1 VSAEPLPESD
11 LVTGSGRTSLSSK
24 LLHDLRSPLTQIIG
38 YSEMLSEEADGQ
50 RREDFMTDVG
60 RIRSAGHRMLA
71 LIEENF
77 ISVSEK
83 TLAVVANEHD
93 EVESAASIQQDTATG
108 LLLVVDD
115 DANNRDV
122 LSRRLTR
129 QGHGVRTASN
139 GRDALR
145 LMREASFDLVLLDI
159 MMPDMDGYEVL
170 GKIKADP
177 RLQHIPVIM
186 ISALNELQSVVRCIE
201 AGAEDYLAKPFN
213 PTLLKA
219 RIGSCLEKKRSRDR
233 ETALF
238 EQLQAN
244 YKRLQEVEKLR
255 DDMRNM
261 IVHDLRTP
269 LTAVIVGVEMLEKDE
284 ALNEM
289 QHEIVSIAAGGGKTL
304 LGMINDLLD
313 VEKMEAGSSQL
324 HYEELS
330 AAALVAVALDQ
341 VASLA
346 MDGHNTLVTEIASGL
361 PLFPG
366 DANKLSRT
374 LVNLI
379 GNAIKFT
386 RGGTVTI
393 TVSQDEREDLRF
405 AIRDTGE
412 GIPPEAFER
421 IFEKFGQLDSRKV
434 GTGLGLAFC
443 KLAVEA
449 HGGHIQVE
457 STAGVG
463 STFSFTI
470 PLVRAAGDVEVMAP
484 KRILVADDDP
494 SILRLVAEI
503 LKRANYE
510 VDTAANGQEALA
522 KIERTRYDVVMLDLM
537 MPGLSGFDV
546 LARLP
551 VRRPQPRFVVIMS
564 AAPPDVIANAVSLN
578 VFAALRKPF
587 ELGEIITTVRACIA
601 ETQRIS

>member
-1 VSAEPLPESD
+1 MSAELLPESD
-11 LVTGSGRTSLSSK
+11 VVIGSPRTGLSPQ
-24 LLHDLRSPLTQIIG
+24 LLHDLRSPLNQIIG
-38 YSEMLSEEADGQ
+38 YSEMLSEEAEGQ
-50 RREDFMTDVG
+50 RREDFLTD
-60 RIRSAGHRMLA
+60 IEKIQAAGHRLLA

-77 ISVSEK
+77 ISVSESA
-83 TLAVVANEHD
+83 LAIGND
-93 EVESAASIQQDTATG
+93 ETPPEPAAGIHQDAAPG

-122 LSRRLTR
+122 LTRRLLW

-139 GRDALR
+139 GHDALR
-145 LMREASFDLVLLDI
+145 LMREVSFDLVLLDI

-170 GKIKADP
+170 GKIKADE

-186 ISALNELQSVVRCIE
+186 ISALNDLQSVVRCIE
-201 AGAEDYLAKPFN
+201 AGADDYLPKPFN

-219 RIGSCLEKKRSRDR
+219 RIGSCLEKKRSHDR

-238 EQLQAN
+238 EQLQTN
-244 YKRLQEVEKLR
+244 YKRLQELEKLR

-269 LTAVIVGVEMLEKDE
+269 LTAVIVGVEMLERDDG
-284 ALNEM
+284 LNEM
-289 QHEIVSIAAGGGKTL
+289 QHEIVAIAAGGGKTL

-313 VEKMEAGSSQL
+313 VEKMEAGSTQL

-330 AAALVAVALDQ
+330 AAALVAGALDQ

-346 MDGHNTLVTEIASGL
+346 RDGRNTLVSEIASDL
-361 PLFPG
+361 PLFLG

-374 LVNLI
+374 LVNLV

-393 TVSQDEREDLRF
+393 TVSQDERESLRF
-405 AIRDTGE
+405 SIRDTGE
-412 GIPPEAFER
+412 GIPPESFER
-421 IFEKFGQLDSRKV
+421 IFEKFGQLDSRRV

-449 HGGHIQVE
+449 HGGHISVE
-457 STAGVG
+457 STPGIG

-470 PLVRAAGDVEVMAP
+470 PRVRPLRDAEVVEP
-484 KRILVADDDP
+484 KRILVADNDP
-494 SILRLVAEI
+494 SILRLVTTI
-503 LKRANYE
+503 LRRANYA
-510 VDTAANGQEALA
+510 VDTAVDGRDALA
-522 KIERTRYDVVMLDLM
+522 KIERARYDVVMLDLM
-537 MPGLSGFDV
+537 MPGVSGFDV

-551 VRRPQPRFVVIMS
+551 IRRPQPRFVVIMS
-564 AAPPDVIANAVSLN
+564 AAPPDVIADAVTLN

-587 ELGEIITTVRACIA
+587 GVDEIITTVRACIA
-601 ETQRIS
+601 ETQRVS

>member
-1 VSAEPLPESD
+1 
-11 LVTGSGRTSLSSK
+11 
-24 LLHDLRSPLTQIIG
+24 
-38 YSEMLSEEADGQ
+38 MLSEEGEGQ
-50 RREDFMTDVG
+50 RREDFVTDVEK
-60 RIRSAGHRMLA
+60 IRAAGHRLLA
-71 LIEENF
+71 LIEESF
-77 ISVSEK
+77 TSVSENAPA
-83 TLAVVANEHD
+83 AVIDSD
-93 EVESAASIQQDTATG
+93 EMPQEPAAVTQHDTAPG

-122 LSRRLTR
+122 LTRRLLW
-129 QGHGVRTASN
+129 QGHGVKTASN
-139 GRDALR
+139 GGDALR
-145 LMREASFDLVLLDI
+145 MMRETSFDLVLLDI
-159 MMPDMDGYEVL
+159 MMTDMDGYEVL
-170 GKIKADP
+170 GQIKADQ

-186 ISALNELQSVVRCIE
+186 ISALNDLQSVVRCIE

-213 PTLLKA
+213 PTLLRA
-219 RIGSCLEKKRSRDR
+219 RIGSCLEKKRFRDR

-238 EQLQAN
+238 EQLQIN

-284 ALNEM
+284 TLSEM
-289 QHEIVSIAAGGGKTL
+289 QHEIVAIAAGGGKTL

-313 VEKMEAGSSQL
+313 VEKMEAGASQL

-346 MDGHNTLVTEIASGL
+346 LDGRNVLVTEVGPGL

-393 TVSQDEREDLRF
+393 TASGDEEEGVRF
-405 AIRDTGE
+405 SVRDTGE
-412 GIPPEAFER
+412 GIPSEAFER

-449 HGGHIQVE
+449 HGGRIEVE
-457 STAGVG
+457 STPGVG
-463 STFSFTI
+463 SIFSFTV
-470 PLVRAAGDVEVMAP
+470 PRVRNVRDGDTEVVAP

-494 SILRLVAEI
+494 SILRLVEAI
-503 LKRANYE
+503 LTRANYV
-510 VDTAANGQEALA
+510 VDTATDGRDALA

-537 MPGLSGFDV
+537 MPEVSGFDV

-564 AAPPDVIANAVSLN
+564 AATPDVIANAVSLN

-587 ELGEIITTVRACIA
+587 DLDEMITTVRACLA